1 MEYARVVGQSTGVA
15 GGGGSGDITGQ
26 VMDAIS
32 DAVDQVS
39 TLPAEVLVGAAIA
52 ALVVLLLIRR

>member
-26 VMDAIS
+26 VMDAIG
-32 DAVDQVS
+32 DAVDHIA
-39 TLPAEVLVGAAIA
+39 TLPPEVLVAGAVLGLI
-52 ALVVLLLIRR
+52 ALVFIRR

>member
-1 MEYARVVGQSTGVA
+1 MEYARVVGQSTGA
-15 GGGGSGDITGQ
+15 RGGGGDITGQ

-32 DAVDQVS
+32 DAVDQVA

-52 ALVVLLLIRR
+52 ALVVLLLLRR